1 MKNPDSNADR
11 DRLNQILGDWK
22 VTTPL
27 PPGFQEQV
35 WSRIAR
41 TQKPGTLSIWTLVT
55 HWIGAVL
62 PRPALAA
69 SYVAVLLV
77 IGVTAGVAQ
86 GRHETTRVKGELSQR
101 YVRMLDPYQAAS
113 AVVR

>member
-1 MKNPDSNADR
+1 MKNPDPNADR
-11 DRLNQILGDWK
+11 LSQILRDWQ

-27 PPGFQEQV
+27 PPGFQERV

-41 TQKPGTLSIWTLVT
+41 THQPGTASIWTLVT

-69 SYVAVLLV
+69 SYIAILLV
-77 IGVTAGVAQ
+77 IGVTAGWAQ
-86 GRHETTRVKGELSQR
+86 GRQESARMKDELGQR
-101 YVRMLDPYQAAS
+101 YVHALDPYRAP
-113 AVVR
+113 RP